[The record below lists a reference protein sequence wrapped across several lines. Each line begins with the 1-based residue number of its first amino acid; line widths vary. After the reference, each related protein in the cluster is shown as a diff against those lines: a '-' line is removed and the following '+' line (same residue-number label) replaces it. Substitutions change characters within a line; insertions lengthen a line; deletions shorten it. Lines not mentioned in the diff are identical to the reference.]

1 MKSWKTTTA
10 GSLTGAGMAMM
21 GINLVPG
28 MQDAI
33 PAQWR
38 SATILAGFILTV
50 VGPVIHGL
58 VSRDNGVTSEEA
70 GAVKPKPTEANKEN
84 KV

>member
-10 GSLTGAGMAMM
+10 GSLTGAGVALM

-58 VSRDNGVTSEEA
+58 VSRDNDKSSEQV
-70 GAVKPKPTEANKEN
+70 GASTQKPTDPLP
-84 KV
+84 